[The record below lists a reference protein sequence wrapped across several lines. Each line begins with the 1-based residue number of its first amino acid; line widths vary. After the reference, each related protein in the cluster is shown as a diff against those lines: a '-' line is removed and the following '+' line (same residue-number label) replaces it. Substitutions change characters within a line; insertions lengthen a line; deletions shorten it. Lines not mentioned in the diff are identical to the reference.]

1 MDSNINEPKYIGV
14 YFRLIL
20 QKLLN
25 DNEYEQRNQLSADTD
40 LFNTYMTS
48 SSDQRQQQQQFYPFE
63 NDNLGYE
70 TPRLNQDS
78 DVFNF
83 PRTELKNEI
92 EYSLDNSFRDTG
104 LLESSVVYDNADP
117 DLLIKKNRIDRR
129 FEALPDDT
137 FPPEL
142 RHNDITMETNDQEY
156 SQLHQQQQHSGSYG
170 NRNYGN
176 KVQNFGDAYGYE
188 AYYKNPTSV
197 LKPSL
202 DRSRSNIEAKN
213 YRYGTGDR
221 NLNMVTGR
229 YTYEGWKDFN
239 DNDKDAKEYYDLNY
253 LLRKL
258 MG

>member
-1 MDSNINEPKYIGV
+1 MDLNTDTPRNSGV
-14 YFRLIL
+14 NFRLIL

-48 SSDQRQQQQQFYPFE
+48 SSDQRQQQLYPFE

-70 TPRLNQDS
+70 TPRLNQAS
-78 DVFNF
+78 DVFDY
-83 PRTELKNEI
+83 PRMELKNER
-92 EYSLDNSFRDTG
+92 EYSLDNSFPDNG
-104 LLESSVVYDNADP
+104 PLESPVVYGNADP
-117 DLLIKKNRIDRR
+117 DLLIRKNGIDRR
-129 FEALPDDT
+129 FDALPDDA

-156 SQLHQQQQHSGSYG
+156 SQIHQQQQQQLAGSYG

-176 KVQNFGDAYGYE
+176 KVQNLGDAYGYE
-188 AYYKNPTSV
+188 AYYNNPTAV

-202 DRSRSNIEAKN
+202 DRSRSNIETKN

-229 YTYEGWKDFN
+229 YTYPGWKDYN
-239 DNDKDAKEYYDLNY
+239 DNDNDTKEYYDLNY
-253 LLRKL
+253 LLRKI

>member
-1 MDSNINEPKYIGV
+1 M
-14 YFRLIL
+14 

-25 DNEYEQRNQLSADTD
+25 DNEYEQRNRLSADTD
-40 LFNTYMTS
+40 LFDTYMTS
-48 SSDQRQQQQQFYPFE
+48 SSDQRQQQQQLYPFE

-70 TPRLNQDS
+70 TPRLNQAS
-78 DVFNF
+78 DVFDF

-92 EYSLDNSFRDTG
+92 EYSLDNSFQDNG
-104 LLESSVVYDNADP
+104 LLESSAIVYDNVDP
-117 DLLIKKNRIDRR
+117 ELLIRKNRIDRR
-129 FEALPDDT
+129 FDALPDQA

-156 SQLHQQQQHSGSYG
+156 SQLHHQEQQQAGSYG

-188 AYYKNPTSV
+188 AYYNNPTAV

-202 DRSRSNIEAKN
+202 DRSRSNIETKN

-229 YTYEGWKDFN
+229 YNTYPGWKDYNYN
-239 DNDKDAKEYYDLNY
+239 DNRCKGILRFKLSTSKINGIVDLFFVGNCDF
-253 LLRKL
+253 
-258 MG
+258 GTI